1 MTFTRVPLSVLI
13 ARNKLTY
20 KVPLI
25 GINFDYR
32 YESRD
37 SSNQEVK
44 QIEYIEEFVNEF
56 KKTIK
61 DAGAELYFIH
71 PGDSLEKLKQLD
83 GLIIPGSRDFHSK
96 HYGEELHKDS
106 RYEPDTDIHFERCK
120 EIYRV
125 LDCPVLG
132 ICGGMQFLNVL
143 HGGTL
148 VQHLDHADKHQ
159 CHVNT
164 IRQERGSRLE
174 RVLGAECR
182 GFCYH
187 HQGIGKLAKGFRVT
201 SVDSEHGYPH
211 GIESTDPGRT
221 VFGVIWHPEKVS
233 NPEYDC
239 SPNNLQLF
247 KELVLEAEKFRQRRN
262 SPRKTSKPRLSPRF
276 KQVSSEA
283 L

>member
-1 MTFTRVPLSVLI
+1 MPFTRVPLSVLI
-13 ARNKLTY
+13 ARNRLTY

-37 SSNQEVK
+37 PSNQQVK

-56 KKTIK
+56 TKTVK

-71 PGDSLEKLKQLD
+71 PDDSLEKLRQLD
-83 GLIIPGSRDFHSK
+83 ALIIPGSRDFHSK

-106 RYEPDTDIHFERCK
+106 QYEPDTDIHFDRCK
-120 EIYRV
+120 EIYKG

-132 ICGGMQFLNVL
+132 ICGGMQFLNVIN
-143 HGGTL
+143 GGTL
-148 VQHLDHADKHQ
+148 VQHLEHAEKHL
-159 CHVNT
+159 CSVNT
-164 IRQERGSRLE
+164 ILQEKGSRLE
-174 RVLGAECR
+174 KVLGPKCR

-187 HQGIGKLAKGFRVT
+187 HQGIGKLAKGFKVT
-201 SVDSEHGYPH
+201 SVDQEHGYPH
-211 GIESTDPGRT
+211 GIESTDPDRA
-221 VFGVIWHPEKVS
+221 VFGVIWHPEKIA

-239 SPNNLQLF
+239 SPNNLLLF
-247 KELVLEAEKFRQRRN
+247 KELVSEAQKFRQRRK
-262 SPRKTSKPRLSPRF
+262 SPRKVFKPSLSSKVP
-276 KQVSSEA
+276 QVVSQA